1 MAAVNRVA
9 NESIILIIS
18 NPVEAMT
25 YVAWKLSGFP
35 VERVIGSGTTVDS
48 ARFRMII
55 SKKTN
60 EPVESITGMVIG
72 GHGKHILPVYSSV
85 TICGGRSNTVLNQL
99 LEDRDEKQKIEEIMR
114 SSSRD
119 IIQLKGYENWAAGLA
134 VGEIVESICSV
145 RIYLVRI
152 S

>member
-1 MAAVNRVA
+1 
-9 NESIILIIS
+9 
-18 NPVEAMT
+18 MT

-134 VGEIVESICSV
+134 V
-145 RIYLVRI
+145 
-152 S
+152 